1 MPAPE
6 TDPASRAPLGG
17 GTVRPLLVC
26 PDPALRRICEPA
38 GYLGPDALRALTADL
53 LATLLAAGG
62 LAISAPQIGVP
73 RRLVLL
79 LEAGEEGPLVL
90 CDPELLAVRGAPV
103 ARAEHCLCWPGGEAA
118 PGRVEDVSIGWY
130 DAAGIHCRRDMAGAQ
145 ARLVQQQIDILGG
158 RFIGGF

>member
-6 TDPASRAPLGG
+6 ADHPLGG
-17 GTVRPLLVC
+17 GVARQLLLC
-26 PDPALRRICEPA
+26 PDPALRRVCEPA
-38 GYLGPDALRALTADL
+38 GYLAMDAQRALAADL

-62 LAISAPQIGVP
+62 RAISAPQIGVP

-79 LEAGEEGPLVL
+79 LAAGEDGPLVL
-90 CDPELLAVRGAPV
+90 CDPELLELRGAAL
-103 ARAEHCLCWPGGEAA
+103 ARAERCLCWPGGEAA
-118 PGRVEDVSIGWY
+118 PARCEDIRLGWY
-130 DAAGIHCRRDMAGAQ
+130 DMAGIYHRRDLAGTQ